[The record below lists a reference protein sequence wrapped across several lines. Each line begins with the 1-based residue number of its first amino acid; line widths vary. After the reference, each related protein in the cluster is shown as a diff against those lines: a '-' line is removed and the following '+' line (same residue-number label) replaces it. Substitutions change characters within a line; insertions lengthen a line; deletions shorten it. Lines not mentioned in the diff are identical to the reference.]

1 MTIKTM
7 TRVAWVTGTAAL
19 LLLAASA
26 PLAQTSAR
34 SAADH
39 LPWLTDLP
47 AAEAQAKAQKKL
59 VMLDFTGSDWCVV
72 CAQARKEIF
81 SKKDFAD
88 YAAQNLVLVE
98 VDFPQR
104 KPQSEAL
111 AKANRALADKYKVDG
126 FPTFIVLDGDGKEL
140 GRFDYEPGGPKPFIT
155 RLEKLK
161 R

>member
-1 MTIKTM
+1 MKQ
-7 TRVAWVTGTAAL
+7 VAWVTGTAAL
-19 LLLAASA
+19 LLLAASV

-34 SAADH
+34 SAEDH
-39 LPWLTDLP
+39 LKWLTDLP
-47 AAEAQAKAQKKL
+47 AAETRAKAQKRL
-59 VMLDFTGSDWCVV
+59 VMLDFTGSDWCPV
-72 CAQARKEIF
+72 CAEAHKEIF
-81 SKKDFAD
+81 SKKEFAD

-98 VDFPQR
+98 VDFPER

-111 AKANRALADKYKVDG
+111 AKANKALAAKYKVDG

-140 GRFDYEPGGPKPFIT
+140 GRFQYEPGGPKPFIA